1 LQCSNGPRKAEAIP
15 SCNVIKGP
23 ILMEP
28 GRDRDILLRDK
39 SGSPLPLSEDVE
51 DEDSVAGAR
60 GVVQWGLAS
69 AVWWA
74 LIGFAVWILF

>member
-1 LQCSNGPRKAEAIP
+1 
-15 SCNVIKGP
+15 
-23 ILMEP
+23 MEP